1 MAYVH
6 VCINFRIFAILTHWN
21 YFLLMK
27 SFDFTDLKNKTGVIT
42 GGGGVIGRSLAMAL
56 GAVGAKIAIADLFK
70 EAADKVAGDVS
81 EKYKTECIGIAANVL
96 DKLSL
101 SKAKDEINSSL
112 GTIHFL
118 INGAGGNHPNATTK
132 KEFIDPDDLQNL
144 DDTFFGLNLEGF
156 RHVFDLNF
164 MGTLLPTMIFAR
176 DMVEHKKGVILN
188 ISSMNSYRP
197 LTKIPAYS
205 AAKASINNFTEWLA
219 VHFAKTG
226 VRVNGIAP
234 GFFLTK
240 QNKFLLVN
248 EKTGEFTERGRK
260 VIVNTPMGK
269 FGEPDDLQ
277 GTTLFL
283 LSDISSFVTGVT
295 IPVDGGF
302 NAYSGV

>member
-1 MAYVH
+1 
-6 VCINFRIFAILTHWN
+6 
-21 YFLLMK
+21 MK
-27 SFDFTDLKNKTGVIT
+27 SKDFNDLKEKVGVIT

-56 GAVGAKIAIADLFK
+56 GSVGARIAIVDLYK
-70 EAADKVAGDVS
+70 DAADKVAREVS
-81 EKYKTECIGIAANVL
+81 EQYQTDCIAISANVL

-101 SKAKDEINSSL
+101 LKAKDEINSML
-112 GTIHFL
+112 GRIHFL

-132 KEFIDPDDLQNL
+132 QEFIDPDNLQDLE
-144 DDTFFGLNLEGF
+144 DTFFGLNLEGF

-164 MGTLLPTMIFAR
+164 MGTLLPTMTFAK
-176 DMVEHKKGVILN
+176 DMVEDRKGAIIN

-205 AAKASINNFTEWLA
+205 AAKASINNFTEWLS
-219 VHFAKTG
+219 VHFARTG

-240 QNKFLLVN
+240 QNKFLLID
-248 EKTGEFTERGRK
+248 EKTGELTARGKK

-283 LSDISSFVTGVT
+283 LSDVSSFVTGVT

>member
-1 MAYVH
+1 
-6 VCINFRIFAILTHWN
+6 
-21 YFLLMK
+21 MK
-27 SFDFTDLKNKTGVIT
+27 SKDFNDLKEKVGVIT

-56 GAVGAKIAIADLFK
+56 GSVGARIAIVDLYK
-70 EAADKVAGDVS
+70 DAADKVAREVS
-81 EKYKTECIGIAANVL
+81 DQYQTDCIAISANVL

-101 SKAKDEINSSL
+101 LKAKDEINSML
-112 GTIHFL
+112 GRIHFL

-132 KEFIDPDDLQNL
+132 QEFIDPDNLQDLE
-144 DDTFFGLNLEGF
+144 DTFFGLNLEGF

-164 MGTLLPTMIFAR
+164 MGTLLPTMTFAK
-176 DMVEHKKGVILN
+176 DMVEDRKGAIIN

-205 AAKASINNFTEWLA
+205 AAKASINNFTEWLS
-219 VHFAKTG
+219 VHFARTG

-240 QNKFLLVN
+240 QNKFLLID
-248 EKTGEFTERGRK
+248 EKTGELTARGKK

-283 LSDISSFVTGVT
+283 LSDVSSFVTGVT